1 MAGLSMPWLK
11 FWVRDKE
18 GGTDGL
24 DGRIRVN
31 SEQWDGKLDL
41 AVPGFLNTGVENLLA
56 DLALGPYSPEV
67 GGSKS

>member
-1 MAGLSMPWLK
+1 MPWLK

-18 GGTDGL
+18 GTDGL

-31 SEQWDGKLDL
+31 TEQWKGGLDL
-41 AVPGFLNTGVENLLA
+41 AVPGFLNTGLENRLA